1 MRATYKPLGE
11 FLVEQGVISR
21 TQLEDAL
28 SMQRKY
34 YLPAR
39 AGDSGAAVSGEESQI
54 KATARMMGVDIWQ
67 HETERPTRDAL
78 MVVPAHLCRSEML
91 LPLRVENNQLVI
103 AMSDPGDL
111 DTLDR
116 ISKIVRMRVKPVL
129 AAREALTS
137 ELDRVF
143 PAVQVDTSIDKL
155 AGQAASI
162 APSGIDTN
170 DSTVIAAQ
178 VEARPV
184 VAIVDKILS
193 EAMRTRTSDI
203 HIEPM
208 RDHIEV
214 RFRIDGQLHRA
225 YELPSKLLPG
235 VVARIKIMAEM
246 DIVEYRLPQD
256 GHLTFPYEDR
266 NIDVRISAI
275 PSHHGQRIV
284 MRVLDTSMTLRTMT
298 DLGFSDRN
306 LELFKDMISKPWGL
320 VIVTGPTGSGKT
332 TTLYAAVN
340 QMREHARNIMTC
352 EDPVEYEIAG
362 ISQSQVNEK
371 IGLTLASLLRAMM
384 RQDPDVILVGEI
396 RDRETAETAIRA
408 ALTGHLV
415 LSTMHS
421 NDAASSIPRL
431 LDMGIEPL
439 LLSSAL
445 IGVTAQRLVRV
456 LCPDCRDQS
465 PATPEENIIFKSV
478 YGEAQEMSWRS
489 VGCPRCAGTGFRG
502 RSGVHEVLPLTP
514 EIQRLIQVGVPP
526 DELRNF
532 SSVYGYRP
540 MQEDACDRV
549 VSGVTTLREVQ
560 RAIYFDT
567 VANKARQNAAEAA
580 VMAAA
585 TATFAEDAPSND
597 SDGNGNGG
605 EFGGLRMQAA

>member
-1 MRATYKPLGE
+1 M
-11 FLVEQGVISR
+11 VEQGVISR
-21 TQLEDAL
+21 AQLDDAL
-28 SMQRKY
+28 ALQRKY
-34 YLPAR
+34 YLPSR
-39 AGDSGAAVSGEESQI
+39 AGDSGATVSGEDAQL
-54 KATARMMGVDIWQ
+54 KATARMMGVDVWQ
-67 HETERPTRDAL
+67 SDLDRPSRDAL
-78 MVVPAHLCRSEML
+78 MLVPAHLCRSEMM
-91 LPLRVENNQLVI
+91 LPLRVEGNQLIV
-103 AMSDPGDL
+103 AMLDPGDL
-111 DTLDR
+111 DTIDR
-116 ISKIVRMRVKPVL
+116 VSKIVRMRVKPL
-129 AAREALTS
+129 LGGREGLEK

-143 PAVQVDTSIDKL
+143 PDVQVDASLDKFV
-155 AGQAASI
+155 GQAVGI
-162 APSGIDTN
+162 AASGIDTN
-170 DSTVIAAQ
+170 DPTVIAAQ

-208 RDHIEV
+208 RDKIEV

-225 YELPSKLLPG
+225 YELPINLLPG
-235 VVARIKIMAEM
+235 IVARVKIMGEM

-256 GHLTFPYEDR
+256 GHLTFPYDSR

-275 PSHHGQRIV
+275 PSHHGQRLV
-284 MRVLDTSMTLRTMT
+284 LRVLDTSMTLRTMT

-340 QMREHARNIMTC
+340 QMRELARNIMTC

-421 NDAASSIPRL
+421 NDAASAIPRL

-478 YGEAQEMSWRS
+478 YGESQEMSWRS
-489 VGCPRCAGTGFRG
+489 VGCPRCSGTGFRG
-502 RSGVHEVLPLTP
+502 RSGVHEVLPFTP

-549 VSGVTTLREVQ
+549 VSGVTT
-560 RAIYFDT
+560 T
-567 VANKARQNAAEAA
+567 CARCS
-580 VMAAA
+580 A
-585 TATFAEDAPSND
+585 TSISIRWRTRRVRTPRRPRWRRR
-597 SDGNGNGG
+597 
-605 EFGGLRMQAA
+605 L

>member
-1 MRATYKPLGE
+1 
-11 FLVEQGVISR
+11 
-21 TQLEDAL
+21 
-28 SMQRKY
+28 
-34 YLPAR
+34 
-39 AGDSGAAVSGEESQI
+39 
-54 KATARMMGVDIWQ
+54 
-67 HETERPTRDAL
+67 
-78 MVVPAHLCRSEML
+78 
-91 LPLRVENNQLVI
+91 
-103 AMSDPGDL
+103 
-111 DTLDR
+111 
-116 ISKIVRMRVKPVL
+116 
-129 AAREALTS
+129 
-137 ELDRVF
+137 
-143 PAVQVDTSIDKL
+143 
-155 AGQAASI
+155 
-162 APSGIDTN
+162 
-170 DSTVIAAQ
+170 
-178 VEARPV
+178 
-184 VAIVDKILS
+184 
-193 EAMRTRTSDI
+193 
-203 HIEPM
+203 
-208 RDHIEV
+208 
-214 RFRIDGQLHRA
+214 
-225 YELPSKLLPG
+225 
-235 VVARIKIMAEM
+235 
-246 DIVEYRLPQD
+246 
-256 GHLTFPYEDR
+256 
-266 NIDVRISAI
+266 
-275 PSHHGQRIV
+275 
-284 MRVLDTSMTLRTMT
+284 
-298 DLGFSDRN
+298 
-306 LELFKDMISKPWGL
+306 
-320 VIVTGPTGSGKT
+320 
-332 TTLYAAVN
+332 
-340 QMREHARNIMTC
+340 
-352 EDPVEYEIAG
+352 
-362 ISQSQVNEK
+362 
-371 IGLTLASLLRAMM
+371 MM

-465 PATPEENIIFKSV
+465 LATPEENIIFKSV
-478 YGEAQEMSWRS
+478 YGEAQEKSWRS

-585 TATFAEDAPSND
+585 TAALTEAAPGD
-597 SDGNGNGG
+597 DDGE